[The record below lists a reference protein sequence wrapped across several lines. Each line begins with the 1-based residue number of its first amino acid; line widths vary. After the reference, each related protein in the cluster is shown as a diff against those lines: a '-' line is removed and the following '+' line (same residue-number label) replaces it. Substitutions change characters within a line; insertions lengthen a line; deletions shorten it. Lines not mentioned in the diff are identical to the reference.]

1 MLVVKNGINE
11 GSEAEIYGWVLS
23 IREQKT
29 LSFIIVYE
37 SRNQVQ
43 LVIKDRKLISS
54 QLKQNSVI
62 WAKGVIRMTEK
73 APNGFEI
80 HINALKVLSKP
91 KKLPPFNIMS
101 TDIPALDLRLDYR
114 ALDLRRPYNINLFT
128 LRSKTLQYFRE
139 YLTSKNFIEV
149 QTPKIIATASEGGA
163 ALFPLMY
170 YDKQAFLAQSPQLYK
185 EELTMSFERVFE
197 IGPIFR
203 AEPSRTLKHLS
214 EAISLDVEA
223 AFLKNDDLMN
233 LLEDM
238 IKYVLNKLY
247 EKDGE
252 TVKKIKAPLLDIS
265 KKFPR
270 YSYSDVVKW
279 INKNVEELQEGED
292 LSSKHL
298 EAFGENVGGFYF
310 IKDWPLKLKPFYIQP
325 LDKDYSSSF
334 DLMYKGL
341 ELSSGGERVHDPTLL
356 RKGLKRTGLSA
367 KGFKYHLEVYNYGMP
382 PHGGFGLGVDRF
394 MMVVTGAEN
403 IREVVLYPRD
413 VRRLVP

>member
-1 MLVVKNGINE
+1 MLVTQNGINE

-29 LSFIIVYE
+29 ISFIIVYE
-37 SRNQVQ
+37 NRNQVQ
-43 LVIKDRKLISS
+43 LVIKDKKLMNS

-62 WAKGVIRMTEK
+62 WAKGIIRMTEK

-80 HINALKVLSKP
+80 HVNSLKVLSKP

-101 TDIPALDLRLDYR
+101 TDVPALDLRLDYR
-114 ALDLRRPYNINLFT
+114 ALDLRRPYNINVFT
-128 LRSKTLQYFRE
+128 LRSKALQYFRE
-139 YLTSKNFIEV
+139 YLISKNFLEV

-185 EELTMSFERVFE
+185 EELTMPFERVFE

-223 AFLKNDDLMN
+223 AFLKNDDLMS

-238 IKYVLNKLY
+238 VKYVLNKLY
-247 EKDGE
+247 EKEGE
-252 TVKKIKAPLLDIS
+252 TIRKVKAPLLDIS

-298 EAFGENVGGFYF
+298 EAFGESVGGFYF

-325 LDKDYSSSF
+325 LDEEYSSSF